1 MHNNDVI
8 ITMINPLN
16 ISPLDNI
23 QASSTPEGLAISKIQ
38 YPIHIQHMTLKGEL
52 LFSIRCSDKGPYE
65 WIVILRLLRIGYP

>member
-38 YPIHIQHMTLKGEL
+38 YPIHIQHMTLKG
-52 LFSIRCSDKGPYE
+52 
-65 WIVILRLLRIGYP
+65 